1 MAHSRKCF
9 RHVLTTGNTV
19 CGQGEGWSLG
29 IRLLTAE
36 SWQVQTELTCME
48 QLRCRSCISLD
59 LCRHKGKCRITADLQ
74 PNIRPVSP
82 VCLRSELLDHVDSID
97 SGLENLQ
104 NILNTQTFSFD
115 TVPLIEVSL
124 TSCYHLTLLS
134 LVFVCH

>member
-1 MAHSRKCF
+1 
-9 RHVLTTGNTV
+9 
-19 CGQGEGWSLG
+19 
-29 IRLLTAE
+29 
-36 SWQVQTELTCME
+36 ME

-59 LCRHKGKCRITADLQ
+59 LCRHKGKCRITADMR

-104 NILNTQTFSFD
+104 SILNTQTFSFD

>member
-1 MAHSRKCF
+1 MR
-9 RHVLTTGNTV
+9 
-19 CGQGEGWSLG
+19 
-29 IRLLTAE
+29 
-36 SWQVQTELTCME
+36 
-48 QLRCRSCISLD
+48 
-59 LCRHKGKCRITADLQ
+59 

-104 NILNTQTFSFD
+104 SILNTQTFSFD